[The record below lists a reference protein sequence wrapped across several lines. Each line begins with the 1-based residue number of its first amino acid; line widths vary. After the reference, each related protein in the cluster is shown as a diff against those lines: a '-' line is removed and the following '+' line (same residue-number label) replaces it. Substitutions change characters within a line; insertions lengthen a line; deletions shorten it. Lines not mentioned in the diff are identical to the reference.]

1 MRVFIYLIFI
11 SLIFSSCTSDEV
23 FKSEKTDF
31 FNIYKN
37 IVYKTP
43 KTPVQ
48 VNSLSKEIKNTKWL
62 SKFNQPIIL
71 ISTEDKKVQATLVA
85 LGNNSEKLTW
95 VSADGISLTFD
106 NGILIATRGYKQD
119 LFASKHSNLET
130 RFDNIKNYKK
140 IHRYLNSENDYDD
153 IEFICSISKK
163 TNFKLSI
170 LEFNLLTDHFTES
183 CKSSN
188 YSHTNEYYLLPNT
201 KIVLQSKQ
209 WIGPTQKAFLSYNL
223 YAFQKL

>member
-48 VNSLSKEIKNTKWL
+48 VNSLSKEIKNTKRL

-106 NGILIATRGYKQD
+106 NGTINVHSID
-119 LFASKHSNLET
+119 LTSNVLWDAHSHL
-130 RFDNIKNYKK
+130 
-140 IHRYLNSENDYDD
+140 
-153 IEFICSISKK
+153 
-163 TNFKLSI
+163 
-170 LEFNLLTDHFTES
+170 
-183 CKSSN
+183 
-188 YSHTNEYYLLPNT
+188 
-201 KIVLQSKQ
+201 
-209 WIGPTQKAFLSYNL
+209 
-223 YAFQKL
+223 